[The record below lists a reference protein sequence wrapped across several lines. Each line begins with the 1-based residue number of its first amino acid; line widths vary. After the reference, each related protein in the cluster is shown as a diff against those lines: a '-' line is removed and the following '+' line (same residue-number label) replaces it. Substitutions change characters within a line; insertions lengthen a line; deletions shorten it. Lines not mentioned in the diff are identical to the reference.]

1 MRTGLVKWLA
11 GGAAMAL
18 GLAVPLAA
26 QGYGPAPV
34 DQNSYEMYR
43 GDAIEVPTGSSASW
57 AEVDGQAVAAQI
69 LAGEKVRIIAIKQ
82 GRATVSLKEDD
93 KLVWRAEVIVR

>member
-1 MRTGLVKWLA
+1 MRTGQVKWLA
-11 GGAAMAL
+11 GGAALAL

-34 DQNSYEMYR
+34 DQNYYEMYR
-43 GDAIEVPTGSSASW
+43 GDAIEVPTGSS
-57 AEVDGQAVAAQI
+57 DGQAVAAQI

>member
-1 MRTGLVKWLA
+1 M
-11 GGAAMAL
+11 
-18 GLAVPLAA
+18 
-26 QGYGPAPV
+26 
-34 DQNSYEMYR
+34 
-43 GDAIEVPTGSSASW
+43 PTGSSASW

-82 GRATVSLKEDD
+82 GRATVSLKEDY